1 MKPYAIKAIVL
12 TLFIMTSLF
21 LANWLFQAQLAPIA
35 FLGVAYLGSLFV
47 LVHYFT
53 HHDKNMSENKKIR
66 RLMIGSMI
74 RLFFVLI
81 FLVISLFNKP
91 QFPLHFVIAFGLT
104 FIFFLFFDILEMR
117 ANLRPDSEKLNK
129 NTNA

>member
-1 MKPYAIKAIVL
+1 MVL

-21 LANWLFQAQLAPIA
+21 LANWLLEAQLTPIA
-35 FLGVAYLGSLFV
+35 FVGVTYLGSLFV

-81 FLVISLFNKP
+81 FFIISLLNKP
-91 QFPLHFVIAFGLT
+91 QFPLHLVSAFGLT

-117 ANLRPDSEKLNK
+117 TNLRPDSEKLNK

>member
-1 MKPYAIKAIVL
+1 MVL

-21 LANWLFQAQLAPIA
+21 LANWLLEAQLTPIA
-35 FLGVAYLGSLFV
+35 FVGVTYLGSLFV

-81 FLVISLFNKP
+81 FFIISLLNKP
-91 QFPLHFVIAFGLT
+91 QFPLHFVSAFGLT

-117 ANLRPDSEKLNK
+117 TNLRHDSEKLNK

>member
-1 MKPYAIKAIVL
+1 MKPYTIKAIVL
-12 TLFIMTSLF
+12 VLFIMIGF
-21 LANWLFQAQLAPIA
+21 FVANWRVQAQLSIVA
-35 FLGVAYLGSLFV
+35 FVGVAYVGILFV

-81 FLVISLFNKP
+81 YLVISLFNTP
-91 QFPLHFVIAFGLT
+91 QFSLNFVIAFGLS
-104 FIFFLFFDILEMR
+104 FILFLFFDIVEMHI
-117 ANLRPDSEKLNK
+117 NLRPDLKKPNK
-129 NTNA
+129 NTND

>member
-1 MKPYAIKAIVL
+1 MVL
-12 TLFIMTSLF
+12 ALLVMTSLF
-21 LANWLFQAQLAPIA
+21 LAKGLFQAQLTPIA
-35 FLGVAYLGSLFV
+35 FVGVAYLGSLFV

-53 HHDKNMSENKKIR
+53 HHDKNMSENKRIR

-81 FLVISLFNKP
+81 FLVISLFNTPK
-91 QFPLHFVIAFGLT
+91 FSLHFVIAFGLT
-104 FIFFLFFDILEMR
+104 FLFFLFFDILEMR
-117 ANLRPDSEKLNK
+117 INLRPDSEKLNK

>member
-12 TLFIMTSLF
+12 SIFILTSMIT
-21 LANWLFQAQLAPIA
+21 AKWLFQAPITPIA
-35 FLGVAYLGSLFV
+35 FVGVIYLGSLFV

-53 HHDKNMSENKKIR
+53 NHDTQMSENKKIR
-66 RLMIGSMI
+66 RLMLGSMI

-91 QFPLHFVIAFGLT
+91 NFVFHFVIVFGLT

-117 ANLRPDSEKLNK
+117 TNLRPNSEELNK
-129 NTNA
+129 NTNV